1 MLVVRLSRQDDQR
14 YDGKRLPAVHY
25 TRINESYRASFELAA
40 LILRGRG
47 RTLCP
52 SDVARALTGDD
63 GFRALMPHVRE
74 AAARLADRG
83 ELAVTQH
90 GAPADARTARGP
102 FRLGLLPDDARASSA
117 AWPAVGIRTPC
128 RTFRPGRD

>member
-25 TRINESYRASFELAA
+25 TRINESYRASSELAA
-40 LILRGRG
+40 LILRG
-47 RTLCP
+47 
-52 SDVARALTGDD
+52 
-63 GFRALMPHVRE
+63 
-74 AAARLADRG
+74 RG